1 MNRPAEEIIRD
12 LNEVEK
18 HNWAAQRKNL
28 DLREELESVAACH
41 RRSWSAKVANIAR
54 NAAKGWS
61 KLHINAETRV
71 TWSGHDKTRPYVFE
85 ITVSINATYCDGN
98 RRGSLRLY
106 GSWDE
111 REQLLEETRRI
122 LCR

>member
-1 MNRPAEEIIRD
+1 MRTAEEIIKD

-18 HNWAAQRKNL
+18 HNWAAQRKNF
-28 DLREELESVAACH
+28 DLREELEAWAAGH
-41 RRSWSAKVANIAR
+41 RRSWSAKVANISR

-61 KLHINAETRV
+61 KLHIDAETRV
-71 TWSGHDKTRPYVFE
+71 TWTGHYKTRPCVVE
-85 ITVSINATYCDGN
+85 ITVSINATYCDGH

-106 GSWDE
+106 GSWNE
-111 REQLLEETRRI
+111 REQLLEEARRI